1 MGWKPLLKNE
11 EVPAENMEKRVL
23 STQERCSGDC
33 HLRGLKGKGARK
45 EQGREKHKE
54 ERDRDRDK
62 EIKSKREWEKRE
74 RIKMQRNP

>member
-45 EQGREKHKE
+45 ERGRETQGG
-54 ERDRDRDK
+54 ERHR
-62 EIKSKREWEKRE
+62 
-74 RIKMQRNP
+74 

>member
-1 MGWKPLLKNE
+1 
-11 EVPAENMEKRVL
+11 MEKRVL

-54 ERDRDRDK
+54 ERDRDE
-62 EIKSKREWEKRE
+62 EIKSKREWRREKE
-74 RIKMQRNP
+74 